1 MADKLDRLRSQDI
14 ESLREE
20 LDRLR
25 GEIKAAVAAAGDL
38 GGEAAE
44 AVKARAGKLADKI
57 GETTGHAYDAL
68 ARDSGRYCRAV
79 EARIAE
85 NPIAA
90 LAAALALGVLLGRML
105 DHRGR

>member
-1 MADKLDRLRSQDI
+1 MADKLDRLRNQDI

-20 LDRLR
+20 LERLR
-25 GEIKAAVAAAGDL
+25 GEVRAAVSAAGDL
-38 GGEAAE
+38 GGEAAD

-57 GETTGHAYDAL
+57 GETTSHAYDAL
-68 ARDSGRYCRAV
+68 AKDGSRYCRAV

-85 NPIAA
+85 NPVVA